1 MSEAKKRSSSQA
13 GLSDEDYENSD
24 FTVHNDSDSHSDP
37 DSEDQ
42 NDEVETRLITALRVV
57 SGNRQKT
64 ASSTPPSEVD
74 DAGITDRR
82 PGREADRDSAGEADD
97 ERESSPSSQNGDES
111 DDDKGSRRPVEP
123 DDEYEEHQ
131 DGEDEGE
138 HPMNRNS
145 AYAVEGSGKDYV
157 PKRKIKRRKK
167 YEAEADHSEAIRQK
181 YIEMRKTRTPIACD
195 RCKNLRKE
203 CTIDEEGCI
212 QCQTIKM
219 PCMHTDPITL
229 ITERRGASKKKD
241 RTIHDLKAYILK
253 LQRQVAV
260 QLHPYGPPVG
270 QYHFPQHRPNASP
283 NPRSLSPQGNSARWG
298 HASSGSSAEKGL
310 AYANSNGFASS
321 NNHNNIA
328 PSRKP
333 GKRNGDHPP
342 VTKPRPHDSGSSG
355 SSGGKSGYLAELD
368 KNMGPGGRA
377 KINSNM
383 EKFLERDPEYQKKAY
398 FHSSSPR
405 PRQMSGPGYGS
416 LYQDY
421 HEFTNNA
428 HYPPPPPRPM
438 STSAHRMYDPPYM
451 GDPRYGHPQPGYVDH
466 APRYPTPP
474 PPPHFR
480 PYPERANP
488 EYEHMD
494 PCHHYD
500 GGLRST
506 PEADKDPYYGLPDAG
521 PSDFGDDELIQ
532 AYRTFYPEGESTSA
546 GAAEQ
551 ARASRTRP
559 KFIPRGMPP
568 GNPPP
573 RPRKK

>member
-195 RCKNLRKE
+195 RCKVGSLRW
-203 CTIDEEGCI
+203 C
-212 QCQTIKM
+212 
-219 PCMHTDPITL
+219 
-229 ITERRGASKKKD
+229 
-241 RTIHDLKAYILK
+241 Y
-253 LQRQVAV
+253 
-260 QLHPYGPPVG
+260 
-270 QYHFPQHRPNASP
+270 F
-283 NPRSLSPQGNSARWG
+283 
-298 HASSGSSAEKGL
+298 
-310 AYANSNGFASS
+310 
-321 NNHNNIA
+321 
-328 PSRKP
+328 
-333 GKRNGDHPP
+333 
-342 VTKPRPHDSGSSG
+342 
-355 SSGGKSGYLAELD
+355 
-368 KNMGPGGRA
+368 
-377 KINSNM
+377 
-383 EKFLERDPEYQKKAY
+383 
-398 FHSSSPR
+398 FHSNIR
-405 PRQMSGPGYGS
+405 
-416 LYQDY
+416 
-421 HEFTNNA
+421 
-428 HYPPPPPRPM
+428 
-438 STSAHRMYDPPYM
+438 
-451 GDPRYGHPQPGYVDH
+451 
-466 APRYPTPP
+466 
-474 PPPHFR
+474 
-480 PYPERANP
+480 
-488 EYEHMD
+488 
-494 PCHHYD
+494 
-500 GGLRST
+500 
-506 PEADKDPYYGLPDAG
+506 
-521 PSDFGDDELIQ
+521 
-532 AYRTFYPEGESTSA
+532 
-546 GAAEQ
+546 
-551 ARASRTRP
+551 
-559 KFIPRGMPP
+559 
-568 GNPPP
+568 
-573 RPRKK
+573 